1 MSWTDERIDE
11 LKQLWGEGLSAQ
23 EIGRK
28 LGVTKNAVIGKAHRL
43 GLPARPS
50 PIKRARPAA
59 PAKAK
64 RKSPPTNLGIR
75 LSGPTCLWPIGDHQ
89 EDDFHFC
96 GAPSIPSKPYCQK
109 HYDEAYIQPRPR
121 SARSS

>member
-1 MSWTDERIDE
+1 MSWTDERIEE

-28 LGVTKNAVIGKAHRL
+28 LDVTKNAVIGKAHRL
-43 GLPARPS
+43 GLPSRPS
-50 PIKRARPAA
+50 PIKRARPATA
-59 PAKAK
+59 AKAK
-64 RKSPPTNLGIR
+64 KKVVPTNLGIR
-75 LSGPTCLWPIGDHQ
+75 SSGPTCLWPHGDPT

-96 GAPSIPSKPYCQK
+96 GQPSIPNKPYCQK

-121 SARSS
+121 SARN